1 MTTLNHQTTGGGKSE
16 ANVPSLLAALA
27 AHMTAARA
35 QSALVEKYVRTRR
48 RLDGEWRND
57 DVREAMLRVMQMIDI
72 RVIDPRT
79 VVAAAPNTHNGRIWA
94 YLGGD
99 ALREAFPG
107 QSTLTRTDDYTFTLT
122 LNV

>member
-1 MTTLNHQTTGGGKSE
+1 MLTAAGKTITPTVLD
-16 ANVPSLLAALA
+16 AVA
-27 AHMTAARA
+27 AHLTAGRA
-35 QSALVEKYVRTRR
+35 QTYLVEKYVRTRR
-48 RLDGEWRND
+48 RLDGEWRNE
-57 DVREAMLRVMQMIDI
+57 DVREAMLHVMRAIDVRVVD
-72 RVIDPRT
+72 RHT
-79 VVAAAPNTHNGRIWA
+79 VVAQAPNTHNGRIWA